1 MPIATILPITLLLDA
16 DGDGITAE
24 GVTEP
29 GDSEDD
35 QSTSS
40 HDGEDDGEDCDGV
53 NEVHCVDSVGVS
65 VEKVNH
71 SFTERRSYSPA
82 CPFRR

>member
-16 DGDGITAE
+16 DGDRLAAE
-24 GVTEP
+24 GVSEP
-29 GDSEDD
+29 GDCEDD
-35 QSTSS
+35 QGSGS
-40 HDGEDDGEDCDGV
+40 HDGEDDGEESDGV
-53 NEVHCVDSVGVS
+53 NEVHCGDSVGVS
-65 VEKVNH
+65 LEKVNH